1 MKNIWKMVEKSKTT
15 YITLISIVLVFIMPI
30 LFNLFHLGR
39 TNRIIWLFFIINI
52 LFAGFIGWFSRKY
65 GLSFYNLVIFPV
77 IFVISVFVKYGRYG
91 YFLAG
96 IYLVLSVLIY
106 FLFEDERK

>member
-1 MKNIWKMVEKSKTT
+1 MKNIWKNVEKSKTT
-15 YITLISIVLVFIMPI
+15 YIALISILLVFVMPI

-52 LFAGFIGWFSRKY
+52 FFAGFIGWFTRKY
-65 GLSFYNLVIFPV
+65 QLSFYNLVIFPV
-77 IFVISVFVKYGRYG
+77 IFVISVLVKYGRYG

-96 IYLVLSVLIY
+96 IYLVLSILIY
-106 FLFEDERK
+106 FLFEKEK

>member
-1 MKNIWKMVEKSKTT
+1 MKNLWTEIKKSKTT
-15 YITLISIVLVFIMPI
+15 YIALLSVVLVFIMPI

-39 TNRIIWLFFIINI
+39 SNRIIFLFFVINV
-52 LFAGFIGWFSRKY
+52 LFAGFIGWFSKKY
-65 GLSFYNLVIFPV
+65 SLSFYNLVIFPV

-96 IYLVLSVLIY
+96 IYLVLSILIY
-106 FLFEDERK
+106 FLFDD

>member
-1 MKNIWKMVEKSKTT
+1 MKNIWNKVEKSKTT
-15 YITLISIVLVFIMPI
+15 YIALISIILVFIMPI

-39 TNRIIWLFFIINI
+39 TNRIVWLFFVLNI

-65 GLSFYNLVIFPV
+65 ELSFYNLVIFPV

-96 IYLVLSVLIY
+96 IYLVLSILIY
-106 FLFEDERK
+106 FLFEKEK

>member
-1 MKNIWKMVEKSKTT
+1 MKNLWTEIKKSKTT
-15 YITLISIVLVFIMPI
+15 YIALLSVVLVFIMPI

-39 TNRIIWLFFIINI
+39 SNRIIFLFFVINV
-52 LFAGFIGWFSRKY
+52 LFAGFIGWFSKKY
-65 GLSFYNLVIFPV
+65 ALSFYNLVIFPV
-77 IFVISVFVKYGRYG
+77 IFVVSVFVKYGRYG

-106 FLFEDERK
+106 FLFDE